1 MTEVNTT
8 FAALAAGL
16 VTSLHCVGMCGPIAC
31 SIGTLKGGES
41 RRLFAATAYHAGRL
55 IAYGSIGA
63 LCGFLGRQ
71 PLLWFF
77 DSPAVLL
84 PWLLVAV
91 FLLVATGLSKRIPRP
106 AFMTRVLTK
115 ARLGACRVSATKGGF
130 AMGLA
135 TPLLPCAPLY
145 LLFGASLMTGS
156 ALRGAEFAIAFGLG
170 TVPLLWVAQ
179 HSFQSIRKR
188 LTPLTMTRI
197 QRGLALVAALMIA
210 WRLQDTI
217 PFINSADAAD
227 APKAEQQEPALPDCG
242 CGKM

>member
-1 MTEVNTT
+1 MPEINTT

-31 SIGTLKGGES
+31 SIGTMKGGES

-55 IAYGSIGA
+55 IAYGTIGA

-91 FLLVATGLSKRIPRP
+91 FLLIATGLSKRIPRP
-106 AFMTRVLTK
+106 AFMTRILTK

-145 LLFGASLMTGS
+145 LLFGVSLITGS

-179 HSFQSIRKR
+179 HSFQSIRNY
-188 LTPLTMTRI
+188 LTPLTMNRI

-217 PFINSADAAD
+217 PFINSADAAN
-227 APKAEQQEPALPDCG
+227 APATEEQQLPDCG

>member
-1 MTEVNTT
+1 MPEINTT

-16 VTSLHCVGMCGPIAC
+16 ITSVHCVGMCGPIAC
-31 SIGTLKGGES
+31 SIGTMKGGES

-91 FLLVATGLSKRIPRP
+91 FLLVATGLSKRLPRP

-115 ARLGACRVSATKGGF
+115 ARLGACRISATKGGF

-145 LLFGASLMTGS
+145 LLFGASLVTGS
-156 ALRGAEFAIAFGLG
+156 TLRGAEFAIAFGLG
-170 TVPLLWVAQ
+170 TIPLLWVAQ

-188 LTPLTMTRI
+188 LTPLTMSRI
-197 QRGLALVAALMIA
+197 QRGLALIAALMIA

-217 PFINSADAAD
+217 PFIGSADAAD
-227 APKAEQQEPALPDCG
+227 GPNAEQQEPALPDCG
-242 CGKM
+242 CGNM